1 MRGKAGSMRRT
12 VGILMIFVMILTM
25 IPQTAVAAF
34 TQDTEGSDSRAA
46 DISVKWQPEKEGSQ
60 EDSVKVSIKAEFK
73 SFDESVDSAEV
84 KISLDKEEAQF
95 LKQFRDEEGN
105 LDENIVLETEKG
117 SVVQIEEKEDGGV
130 FLVFGMN
137 KEESEFDA
145 EIEFGNV
152 SGSGTESGEY
162 EINLQEND
170 ISVILKDKNGEELK
184 NKNAAPALEAESFSV
199 IVKDQDRSSAG
210 EDADE
215 AVKKTDENISA
226 KTKSSRAFGGEVPDN
241 VVVNGYREAYSNTI
255 FWVDNNNESSI
266 RPSASDYAAEGSV
279 TAPKLSFSV
288 DGGKY
293 KNLKI
298 VILHTLAWKKC
309 RKQRSA
315 LKGAAATALK

>member
-152 SGSGTESGEY
+152 SGSGTEPGEY
-162 EINLQEND
+162 EINLEEND

-241 VVVNGYREAYSNTI
+241 VVVNGYREA
-255 FWVDNNNESSI
+255 D
-266 RPSASDYAAEGSV
+266 RKSV
-279 TAPKLSFSV
+279 V
-288 DGGKY
+288 
-293 KNLKI
+293 
-298 VILHTLAWKKC
+298 
-309 RKQRSA
+309 
-315 LKGAAATALK
+315 